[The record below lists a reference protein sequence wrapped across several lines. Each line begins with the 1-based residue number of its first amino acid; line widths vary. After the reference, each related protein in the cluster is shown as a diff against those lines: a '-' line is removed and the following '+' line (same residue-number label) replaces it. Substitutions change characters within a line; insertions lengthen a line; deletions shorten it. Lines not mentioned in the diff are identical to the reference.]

1 VALTQIQWA
10 LHTGQLQLAPA
21 AAELVQGLASLPLQ
35 PAGWEPAE
43 LGWALAEDDKPHQ
56 RDTHGATFDYML
68 ESQRFAQGGFGEV
81 WRAERRTEH
90 RGALLFTVQLW
101 KARLRVCLQ

>member
-1 VALTQIQWA
+1 M
-10 LHTGQLQLAPA
+10 
-21 AAELVQGLASLPLQ
+21 QGLASLPLQ

-56 RDTHGATFDYML
+56 RDTQGATFDYML

-81 WRAERRTEH
+81 WRAELRTEH
-90 RGALLFTVQLW
+90 RGALLFTVQLR
-101 KARLRVCLQ
+101 KARLRVCLH